1 MARVLSQGELHS
13 CDGSAVAAG
22 MGVPSWSHRETVGGV
37 VGPAGSLVWVFHNG
51 ATHHITSDPRNVYD
65 RIDIPSGREIGLV
78 RNPEAIKIEGIGS
91 FNLKM
96 HSKTDLNIILTGV

>member
-1 MARVLSQGELHS
+1 M
-13 CDGSAVAAG
+13 
-22 MGVPSWSHRETVGGV
+22 
-37 VGPAGSLVWVFHNG
+37 
-51 ATHHITSDPRNVYD
+51 YD

-96 HSKTDLNIILTGV
+96 HSKTDLNVILTGV